1 MIKLLFLDV
10 DGVLNRHEYDPDVLC
25 GQIHRDK
32 VALLNQ
38 ILRATDAKVVLSSA
52 WRYIVH
58 RGEAT
63 LQGMDWLLRSH
74 GMLANRLIGVT
85 RPDTMRVEASYSG
98 VPATWPQVNERSQ
111 QISDL
116 LASYTVPVLSYLAVD
131 DLDLGIT
138 VAGHPLVLTDGTVGL
153 TEADAARAIEL
164 LNAKEG
170 RANARERVA

>member
-1 MIKLLFLDV
+1 MAKFLFLDI
-10 DGVLNRHEYDPDVLC
+10 DGVLNTHEFDPEILC

-32 VALLNQ
+32 VALLNHV
-38 ILRATDAKVVLSSA
+38 LRATDAKVVLSSA

-58 RGEAT
+58 RGEAN

-85 RPDTMRVEASYSG
+85 RPDTMRVTTAYSG
-98 VPATWPQVNERSQ
+98 VPTSWPQVNERGQ
-111 QISDL
+111 QISDW
-116 LASYTVPVLSYLAVD
+116 LADYTVPVLSYLAVD

-138 VAGHPLVLTDGTVGL
+138 AAGHPLVLTDGMVGL

-164 LNAKEG
+164 LNAKESLS
-170 RANARERVA
+170 NACERVA